1 MASAAENWTADPLIW
16 GEGAHLFEAFLEPT
30 CPFSRRAFG
39 RLFKLVE
46 GPGAGQ
52 VRVRIWLHS
61 QPWHMFSGV
70 LCRAIA
76 AASTGAEGKAAAR
89 RVMAAIFADR
99 EGYEFDDHRSG
110 PNLDVTPRAL
120 IARLEADSGVALA
133 EAFQLSGL
141 EAVVKQHTRYARQN
155 GIHVSPTFMVNG
167 LVDPSISSGDAVDD
181 WAAKILG

>member
-1 MASAAENWTADPLIW
+1 MADDTATWTAEPLIW
-16 GEGAHLFEAFLEPT
+16 GDGPHLFEAFLEPT
-30 CPFSRRAFG
+30 CPFSKRAFG
-39 RLFKLVE
+39 RIFKLVE
-46 GPGAGQ
+46 GPGAGR
-52 VRVRIWLHS
+52 VRARIWLHS

-76 AASTGAEGKAAAR
+76 AASTGPEGKEAAR
-89 RVMAAIFADR
+89 KVMTAIYADR

-110 PNLDVTPRAL
+110 PNLDQTPNGL
-120 IARLEADSGVALA
+120 LSRLEADSGVALA
-133 EAFQLSGL
+133 EAFQISGL

-167 LVDPSISSGDAVDD
+167 LIDPSISSGDAVDD